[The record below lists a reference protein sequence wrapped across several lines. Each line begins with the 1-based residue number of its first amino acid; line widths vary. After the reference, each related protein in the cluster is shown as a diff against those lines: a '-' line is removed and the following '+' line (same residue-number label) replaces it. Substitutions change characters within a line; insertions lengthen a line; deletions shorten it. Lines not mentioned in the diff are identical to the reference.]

1 MASKKTSTPRAGGRA
16 AQEMN
21 ERFNYDE
28 IVALVDSDSSVLDLG
43 CGTGE
48 LLLRLI
54 TERGCKGRG
63 VDIEEEMIQHCIR
76 RGISVFQGDLDE
88 GLKDYPTDSYDYVIL
103 NETLQMIREPNLL
116 LKEMARVGRRIIV
129 NFPNFGY
136 VLNRMQL
143 GLFGRMPENKNLPY
157 KWYNTPN
164 IHFCTHRDFF
174 ALAAELDLR
183 VEETIYLH
191 RGKRI
196 PQILPN
202 LFATEVCCVL
212 TG

>member
-1 MASKKTSTPRAGGRA
+1 MARKTTPPPSGGA

-28 IVALVDSDSSVLDLG
+28 IAALVEPGSSVLDLG

-54 TERGCKGRG
+54 RERGCQGRG
-63 VDIEEEMIQHCIR
+63 VDIEEEMIQQCIR

-88 GLKDYPTDSYDYVIL
+88 GLKDYPTASYDYVIL

-116 LKEMARVGRRIIV
+116 LREMARVGRRIIV

-136 VLNRMQL
+136 ILNRLQL
-143 GLFGRMPENKNLPY
+143 GLSGRMPENKNLPY

-164 IHFCTHRDFF
+164 IHFCTQRDFF
-174 ALAAELDLR
+174 ALARELGLR
-183 VEETIYLH
+183 VEKTIYLH

-196 PQILPN
+196 PAILPN